1 MNADEATGISPP
13 QDQDRAAVLG
23 KITLAPITL
32 ARPIADRHAAL
43 AWVDGEVAGVL
54 VRLDHPAH
62 GDLKGSWV
70 LEVAFGAFDVSERP
84 IFDTLPAAERW
95 VAKVHSRSLGRLP

>member
-1 MNADEATGISPP
+1 MLTEPTGMSQL
-13 QDQDRAAVLG
+13 QDQDRLAALR

-32 ARPIADRHAAL
+32 ARTIADRHEAL
-43 AWVDGEVAGVL
+43 AWVDGELAGVF
-54 VRLDHPAH
+54 VRLDHAAH

-70 LEVAFGAFDVSERP
+70 LEVAFGSFDVSVRP

-95 VAKVHSRSLGRLP
+95 VATVHCQALGRRP